1 MVWFTVDFKW
11 VQAFNEDVSGFGS
24 GIKSREHHITGL
36 SPPLPDSNR
45 KDYKPSTF
53 QNHGSFQS
61 ALQVQLSVI
70 TEYNHT
76 EMCIIQNFWKTWFK
90 LTDPNRTEA
99 YIHSGS
105 ICLFIFGS
113 SAFPPCLQV
122 FHWRQEEEWLTN
134 CRSIEGFAEAQSILS
149 SLNSIKFRENK
160 CCC

>member
-1 MVWFTVDFKW
+1 MVWFTIDFKW

-36 SPPLPDSNR
+36 SPTFPDSNR

-76 EMCIIQNFWKTWFK
+76 AMCIIQNFWKTWFK
-90 LTDPNRTEA
+90 LTDPNCTEA
-99 YIHSGS
+99 YINSES

-122 FHWRQEEEWLTN
+122 FHWRHEEEWLTN